1 MPGYRNTC
9 WSKLAVARL
18 LKLFYALNERI
29 AINLMVG
36 ACLGFLLLLAGCTGL
51 QSAPQSQTKAMSD
64 TYQRMATELSEAPKF
79 ATYERYLSQELMEQ
93 IHAEL
98 SGDLDQQVEFLA
110 PQFWF
115 DAVTETH
122 QGQVEGRSCLV
133 VNGISVDGDLIS
145 AALEYVD
152 QDDMMK
158 IRAVEIG
165 LYEPEESLSEDLW
178 CPVRA
183 DKL

>member
-9 WSKLAVARL
+9 SPKLAVARP

-29 AINLMVG
+29 AINLMV
-36 ACLGFLLLLAGCTGL
+36 CLGFLLLLAGCTGL
-51 QSAPQSQTKAMSD
+51 QSAPQSQTKAMRDS
-64 TYQRMATELSEAPKF
+64 YQRMATELSETPKF
-79 ATYERYLSQELMEQ
+79 ATYERYLSQELVEQ
-93 IHAEL
+93 IHSEL
-98 SGDLDQQVEFLA
+98 SGDLDQHVEFLA
-110 PQFWF
+110 PPFWF

-122 QGQVEGRSCLV
+122 QGQVEGRNCLV

-145 AALEYVD
+145 TALEYVD

-165 LYEPEESLSEDLW
+165 LYGPEESLPEDLW